1 MNISENSSLS
11 VAIPVTSITVNLDL
25 ESENPVSGFIGAT
38 FRGGFGYTLKSLV
51 CITKQ
56 EACSGCIFVSS
67 CSYAFL
73 FETSP
78 QPDSVRMS
86 KYKSVPHPFAM
97 RAIQDKN
104 SLSVELVLFGD
115 AYKFIP
121 HFIYTFNKLGT
132 NGIGKNKVKYRVR
145 DALWGDQVIYPLD
158 NNEVFTGITPGTITV
173 SPGEP
178 EQGAVRL
185 KFLSPLTIRKDG
197 RELSC
202 FDTYS
207 FFTSLLR
214 RTTNLNAF
222 YGVEKNAQVDPHG
235 FIDGVNDMEL
245 RENLRRENLSRY
257 STRQE
262 KRLDYSGL
270 TGEVTLIGD
279 IGTVMPL
286 LRAGEITGVGKNT
299 VFGSGV
305 YKVEVVS

>member
-1 MNISENSSLS
+1 MNISEKSPLS
-11 VAIPVTSITVNLDL
+11 VTIPVTSITVALDL
-25 ESENPVSGFIGAT
+25 ENDNPVSAFIGAT

-56 EACSGCIFVSS
+56 EACSGCIFISS
-67 CSYAFL
+67 CPYAFL

-78 QPDSVRMS
+78 QPGSVRMN
-86 KYKSVPHPFAM
+86 KYQSVPHPFAM
-97 RAIQDKN
+97 RAIQDKH
-104 SLSVELVLFGD
+104 SLSVRLVLFGD
-115 AYKFIP
+115 AYQYIP

-132 NGIGKNKVKYRVR
+132 IGIGKNKVKYRVR
-145 DALWGDQVIYPLD
+145 EAVWGDRVIYPVG
-158 NNEVFTGITPGTITV
+158 NNEVFTGITSGMITV
-173 SPGEP
+173 SPGRP
-178 EQGAVRL
+178 QQGEIRL
-185 KFLSPLTIRKDG
+185 KFLTPLTVRKDG
-197 RELSC
+197 RELSH

-214 RTTNLNAF
+214 RITNLNAF
-222 YGVEKNAQVDPHG
+222 YGIEKNTQVDPRG
-235 FIDGVNDMEL
+235 FIDGVKDLEL

-279 IGTVMPL
+279 IGTVLPL

-305 YKVEVVS
+305 YEMEVVL

>member
-1 MNISENSSLS
+1 MNISENSPLS
-11 VAIPVTSITVNLDL
+11 VTIPVTSITVNLDL
-25 ESENPVSGFIGAT
+25 ESANPVSGFIGAT

-56 EACSGCIFVSS
+56 ESCSGCIFDSS
-67 CSYAFL
+67 CAYAFL

-104 SLSVELVLFGD
+104 TLTVGLVLFGD

-132 NGIGKNKVKYRVR
+132 NGIGRNKVKYRVR
-145 DALWGDQVIYPLD
+145 DALWGDRVIYSGD
-158 NNEVFTGITPGTITV
+158 NSDVFTGITPGSITV
-173 SPGEP
+173 SPGKP
-178 EQGAVRL
+178 AQGEVRL

-214 RTTNLNAF
+214 RLTNLNAF
-222 YGVEKNAQVDPHG
+222 YGVERNVQIDPHC
-235 FIDGVNDMEL
+235 FIGGVKDLEF
-245 RENLRRENLSRY
+245 RENLKRENLSRY

-270 TGEVTLIGD
+270 TGEVILIGD
-279 IGTVMPL
+279 IGTVLLL

-305 YKVEVVS
+305 YKVEVVL

>member
-11 VAIPVTSITVNLDL
+11 VTIPVTSITVNLDL
-25 ESENPVSGFIGAT
+25 ESENPVSSFIGAT

-56 EACSGCIFVSS
+56 EACSDCIFVSS
-67 CSYAFL
+67 CPYAFL

-78 QPDSVRMS
+78 QPDSVRMN

-104 SLSVELVLFGD
+104 SLSVGLVLFGD
-115 AYKFIP
+115 AYQYIP

-132 NGIGKNKVKYRVR
+132 NGIGKNKVKYQVR
-145 DALWGDQVIYPLD
+145 EAVWGERVIYPVD

-173 SPGEP
+173 SPGKS
-178 EQGAVRL
+178 EQGEVRL
-185 KFLSPLTIRKDG
+185 KFLTPLTIRKDG
-197 RELSC
+197 KELYR

-207 FFTSLLR
+207 FFTALLR
-214 RTTNLNAF
+214 RITNLNAF
-222 YGVEKNAQVDPHG
+222 YGVEKNAQVDPQVFLG
-235 FIDGVNDMEL
+235 GVKDLEL
-245 RENLRRENLSRY
+245 RENLKRENLSRY

-279 IGTVMPL
+279 IGTVLPL
-286 LRAGEITGVGKNT
+286 LKAGEITGVGKNT

-305 YKVEVVS
+305 YKMEVVS